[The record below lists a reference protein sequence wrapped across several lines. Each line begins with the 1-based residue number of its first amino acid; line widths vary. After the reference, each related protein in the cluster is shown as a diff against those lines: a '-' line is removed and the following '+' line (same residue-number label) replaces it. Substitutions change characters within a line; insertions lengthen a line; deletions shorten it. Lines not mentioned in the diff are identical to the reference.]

1 LQKDLKPYSKT
12 ERKELKSNI
21 FVVVFRLFSGTDK
34 VRLMADAT
42 MSVVRQ
48 LKKPLR
54 HAHSTDDFLL
64 VFRICELLVRIR
76 ILGSVLLNNGSG
88 SVLESCSFRAYK
100 KKFNTKF
107 VAKNFKFKSEDNV
120 PAGKL
125 KEKNMKKMF

>member
-1 LQKDLKPYSKT
+1 M
-12 ERKELKSNI
+12 
-21 FVVVFRLFSGTDK
+21 
-34 VRLMADAT
+34 RLMADAT

-54 HAHSTDDFLL
+54 HAHSTDDFLP

-88 SVLESCSFRAYK
+88 SVFESCSFRAYK
-100 KKFNTKF
+100 KNFNTKC

-125 KEKNMKKMF
+125 QEKNMKKMC